1 MNHTGENRIERR
13 MLGAVAFIVALVV
26 LISLPES
33 VLAFDAFR
41 ENGDGTVMDK
51 NNRQWMRC
59 SLGQTWDGETCR
71 GEALRFTMEEAI
83 TEAEEMSFAGQ
94 SDWRLPT
101 VNELKTLVYCS
112 SERQMDFSGDDT
124 GGSCIGSYKR
134 PTIDERLFP
143 GNPPEW
149 FWTSATGSSGGVY
162 YVSFANGAV
171 ITCCPSHSSFIRL
184 VRTED

>member
-1 MNHTGENRIERR
+1 MNHTGENFIERG
-13 MLGAVAFIVALVV
+13 MLGAVAFIVALLV
-26 LISLPES
+26 LISLPDS
-33 VLAFDAFR
+33 VTAFDAFR
-41 ENGDGTVMDK
+41 KNGDGTVMDK

-71 GEALRFTMEEAI
+71 GEALRFSREDAI

-101 VNELKTLVYCS
+101 ANELKTLVYCS
-112 SERQMDFSGDDT
+112 TERQMALSDDNS
-124 GGSCIGSYKR
+124 GGSCMGSYKR
-134 PTIDERLFP
+134 PTIDEKVFP

-149 FWTSATGSSGGVY
+149 FWTSTTGSSEDVY
-162 YVSFANGAV
+162 FVSFANGSV
-171 ITCCPSHSSFIRL
+171 LTCCPSHNSFIRL